1 MNCARSRAPDSMR
14 SSSSRPP
21 RKHCSMRSAHH
32 QLHPDPM
39 SEAHMPTLHS
49 VTFDAV
55 PFLCALDGDRA
66 TFVEFSRGFLA
77 DFPDALSSIYAA
89 AEARDPDALGDRVH
103 ALRGS
108 LAIFHAHPM
117 LHELEAIERLCH
129 TRPTSISVDLMRTLA
144 VP

>member
-1 MNCARSRAPDSMR
+1 MP
-14 SSSSRPP
+14 
-21 RKHCSMRSAHH
+21 
-32 QLHPDPM
+32 
-39 SEAHMPTLHS
+39 EAHMPTLHS

-55 PFLCALDGDRA
+55 PFLCALDGDRT

-129 TRPTSISVDLMRTLA
+129 TRPTAISVDLMRTLA
-144 VP
+144 VPADVFHKELTTLCDRLAANTGEAVELTTMEGN